1 MDAISSYSS
10 PAQQVSSPF
19 LRTRRAKTRGGRK
32 LVGRDMEHNRHELQ
46 NFRGENS
53 TRARRRRRRIENVIK
68 DNEASF
74 PRWVLVRKSASK
86 GIRNASSLQMCR
98 PANIST
104 SYRFHRNPLSLAEKK
119 NQAIL
124 TWNTKQLEER
134 ERERG

>member
-1 MDAISSYSS
+1 MDIETISPWMQSRRTPLPRNKS
-10 PAQQVSSPF
+10 PLLF
-19 LRTRRAKTRGGRK
+19 FERD
-32 LVGRDMEHNRHELQ
+32 VGRDMEHNRHELQ